1 MATPRTVELAQII
14 ASQTDVLNEHLR
26 SNDLPEPS
34 FSPEAPVDAF
44 GSSTPAVQKAKT
56 SVIEAVIELRQLLE
70 GPAKLL
76 LPEVLYLKPPAI
88 VLADDGTHSQ
98 TFLRSQQFT
107 ALRSLL
113 MSRRKAISPSP
124 I

>member
-1 MATPRTVELAQII
+1 MPTSRTAELAQII

-34 FSPEAPVDAF
+34 FSLEAPIDAF

-56 SVIEAVIELRQLLE
+56 SVIEALIELRQLLE
-70 GPAKLL
+70 GPVKLL
-76 LPEVLYLKPPAI
+76 LPEVLYLKPRA
-88 VLADDGTHSQ
+88 VALADDGMHSQ
-98 TFLRSQQFT
+98 TLLRSQQST
-107 ALRSLL
+107 VSRSLL
-113 MSRRKAISPSP
+113 MSRRKATSPSP